1 MNETSRLRPDCEIN
15 NGEFKR
21 PDMSSQARL
30 FGFEPFHSIFQVPST
45 DSGALR
51 CRPLRKTPASAN
63 NGKPTRRMY
72 ATTKFLLV
80 RDIEPN
86 LGEEVKKRKSGSRP
100 GFLKVPEILH
110 PSRSNGNT

>member
-1 MNETSRLRPDCEIN
+1 MVRLEGSI
-15 NGEFKR
+15 
-21 PDMSSQARL
+21 
-30 FGFEPFHSIFQVPST
+30 SIFQVPST
-45 DSGALR
+45 DNGALK

-72 ATTKFLLV
+72 ATTKFRLV

-100 GFLKVPEILH
+100 GFL
-110 PSRSNGNT
+110 